1 MAILQ
6 LPRSHLYVKY
16 LYDNNG
22 SPYFQIRIPADLKH
36 RFNNRAKISI
46 PLHVEDGAPVIQVQR
61 LANNHKLLFRA
72 LRADPSL
79 TLTDEKAAALTFLR
93 GYILAG
99 TFNAPR
105 NMEIHV
111 GSEDWQSDPIE
122 VARLGEAVGARCYV
136 TPGRGHTSGVD
147 YVCRI
152 LDTLD
157 SSFN

>member
-6 LPRSHLYVKY
+6 LPHSHLYVKY

-46 PLHVEDGAPVIQVQR
+46 PLHAEDGAPVIQVQR

-93 GYILAG
+93 GYDLKVGDGNVYLKPHEPGAEYDRQPHLAH
-99 TFNAPR
+99 F
-105 NMEIHV
+105 
-111 GSEDWQSDPIE
+111 
-122 VARLGEAVGARCYV
+122 
-136 TPGRGHTSGVD
+136 
-147 YVCRI
+147 
-152 LDTLD
+152 LDGLNRAQK
-157 SSFN
+157 SRALKPHEELALRALKGPLHPWSL